1 MIKPVAIAL
10 LSWMFSLLVG
20 EAYEYETWQCLVN
33 LALVDFIFMAVFF
46 HSDID
51 SQKVRWIMCILTL
64 AIIVTIIIA
73 VALFMLH
80 YGLISKTAYLVDEDI
95 DIFGKISLVL
105 SLLILA
111 VASLSD
117 RVMDK
122 LDGLYWPSFANSI
135 RRSFDIS
142 RIRNAKSGA
151 F

>member
-20 EAYEYETWQCLVN
+20 QAYEYETWQCLVN

-46 HSDID
+46 YSDID
-51 SQKVRWIMCILTL
+51 NQKVRWIMLLLVL
-64 AIIVTIIIA
+64 AIIATMATAI
-73 VALFMLH
+73 ALFMFH
-80 YGLISKTAYLVDEDI
+80 YKLISGGSFLVDEDI
-95 DIFGKISLVL
+95 DAFGKVSLTI
-105 SLLILA
+105 SLLILMIA
-111 VASLSD
+111 ALSD

-135 RRSFDIS
+135 RYSFDLS
-142 RIRNAKSGA
+142 RTRNAKSGA